1 MMRKAL
7 TRFALWLCRRLDVNP
22 IAAARTM
29 AGADAVERGARW
41 EVFYTETGGLRD
53 MLATIRQCYF
63 QAAGAVGH
71 RDDDK
76 LYEYVVADRLAREL
90 EREVVQVIATGRA
103 KAERIAAAARE
114 NNARILP
121 PL

>member
-1 MMRKAL
+1 MRELAARL
-7 TRFALWLCRRLDVNP
+7 AAWLIARFDLNP
-22 IAAARTM
+22 VADARTM
-29 AGADAVERGARW
+29 AGGDAVERGARW
-41 EVFYTETGGLRD
+41 EAFYTEAGGLRD
-53 MLATIRQCYF
+53 MLTIIRQGYF
-63 QAAGAVGH
+63 EAAGAVGH
-71 RDDDK
+71 RDDEK